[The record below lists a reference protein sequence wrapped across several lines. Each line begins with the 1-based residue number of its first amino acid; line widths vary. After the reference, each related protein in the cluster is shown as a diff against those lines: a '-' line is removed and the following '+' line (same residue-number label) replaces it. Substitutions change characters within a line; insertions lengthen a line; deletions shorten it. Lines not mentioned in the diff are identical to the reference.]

1 MHYTKSCGGFSLA
14 PSEGER
20 AGERGCS
27 VLSIPRS
34 CQYERK
40 IPSPKGEGWAASNVI
55 GPRRSNGQASLRGAA
70 ELAVCWRQR
79 RRERCPNRELG
90 DMRQWLCQW

>member
-1 MHYTKSCGGFSLA
+1 MFIATRVARSAKLRRSGMDSHSLGHCRRSVGAKIPGNAAPPELAWVSEEVVVNCRRRRKESLISGFSLA

-34 CQYERK
+34 CQ
-40 IPSPKGEGWAASNVI
+40 
-55 GPRRSNGQASLRGAA
+55 
-70 ELAVCWRQR
+70 
-79 RRERCPNRELG
+79 
-90 DMRQWLCQW
+90 